1 MPFLSKLNEKSV
13 ISVSHGGKYEES
25 SGIYGSDCG
34 GSTYLWNV
42 GLLQRDYTAIS
53 QKAIILNFTYSRRQT
68 PGKGINTQSTA
79 WLQTQDTR
87 QKETPPNR
95 QP

>member
-34 GSTYLWNV
+34 GSTYL
-42 GLLQRDYTAIS
+42 
-53 QKAIILNFTYSRRQT
+53 
-68 PGKGINTQSTA
+68 
-79 WLQTQDTR
+79 
-87 QKETPPNR
+87 
-95 QP
+95 